1 MGKKK
6 KPLVPEVMEIP
17 ASQNKETTA
26 GIPGKIRTCAYCR
39 VSTDSEEQ
47 ETSYN
52 SQIEF
57 YTDYITKNS
66 SWLFVGIYADK
77 GISGKSA
84 SKRPQFLKMIK
95 DCEAGKID
103 MIITKSI
110 SRFARNTRDSI
121 FYIRLLRDIGT
132 SVFFEKECLNS
143 MDTNVDLI
151 LTILSSIAEEEARN
165 LSGNIKSAFKHNAAL
180 GKVSLLPT
188 CYGYKMSKNR
198 TLEII
203 PREAHIVMRIFNEF
217 ANGRH
222 MTAIA
227 RGLEKDGI
235 PTPSKK
241 GFHWH
246 TSTIRHILSN
256 EKYIGNVLVQKTFSR
271 DFLSKRQTNNG
282 EVKKWLVKNC
292 HEPIITEEQFERV
305 QLLLSTKTDRIK
317 HETSQYPLSSLIICK
332 RCNRHYMRRYY
343 LYDGRAITA
352 WNCYGRARL
361 KICKNRVVKEDD
373 IFAAYLSLSPAHTRK
388 NLRDKLSSILVDGDT
403 LTFIFKDGTSADILL
418 PHRNSWKDEK

>member
-241 GFHWH
+241 GFH
-246 TSTIRHILSN
+246 
-256 EKYIGNVLVQKTFSR
+256 
-271 DFLSKRQTNNG
+271 
-282 EVKKWLVKNC
+282 
-292 HEPIITEEQFERV
+292 
-305 QLLLSTKTDRIK
+305 
-317 HETSQYPLSSLIICK
+317 
-332 RCNRHYMRRYY
+332 
-343 LYDGRAITA
+343 
-352 WNCYGRARL
+352 
-361 KICKNRVVKEDD
+361 
-373 IFAAYLSLSPAHTRK
+373 
-388 NLRDKLSSILVDGDT
+388 
-403 LTFIFKDGTSADILL
+403 
-418 PHRNSWKDEK
+418 